1 MDKAHTAVEGSRAG
15 LQSEHARQATSKT
28 GADTTG
34 EQQQQQAKVARS
46 LERVRREEPG

>member
-1 MDKAHTAVEGSRAG
+1 MDKAHTVEGSRAG
-15 LQSEHARQATSKT
+15 LQSEHARQATKT